1 MKREAYNPE
10 KEHTVVGTY
19 PGFKGMEDIRLR
31 NEKGECIVPDT
42 DRFYRPIP
50 VYENFKMLFRGE
62 TPYWIP
68 NNGWFSV
75 IHRNFV
81 PAREETAVPTISV
94 WMAVR

>member
-1 MKREAYNPE
+1 MKREAYNAQ

-31 NEKGECIVPDT
+31 NDKGECIVPDS

-62 TPYWIP
+62 TPYWMP
-68 NNGWFSV
+68 NNGWFFCDTQEFRPRQGQDCRDRKSV
-75 IHRNFV
+75 V
-81 PAREETAVPTISV
+81 
-94 WMAVR
+94 